1 MEQKYVQR
9 VCQAMQ
15 SIRRRQI
22 SVGKVIRDHRV
33 SDLLQTKKAIES
45 GNVKKPPVIKTMKDL
60 DEHAYKHQ
68 GEEDTTNALT
78 EHGLSFEKKSL
89 LPFIQKH
96 DMIEVDGFYDVF
108 LKDCKDPRKA
118 IFLGYQVE
126 SEEAILKHA
135 GPFGVERTAQL

>member
-1 MEQKYVQR
+1 
-9 VCQAMQ
+9 MQ
-15 SIRRRQI
+15 SRRRRQI

-60 DEHAYKHQ
+60 DKHAYKHQ

-89 LPFIQKH
+89 LSFIQKH

-126 SEEAILKHA
+126 REEAILKHA
-135 GPFGVERTAQL
+135 GPFEVERTAQL